1 MTVSCGSEGVAAPRR
16 PWSGGAPPPANPIR
30 IEMENHGLSAA
41 AIAHILP
48 APILMRVGIAQI
60 NTTVGDLSGN
70 CRKIV
75 EAYRALVARG
85 AELAVFPELAV
96 SGYPPR
102 DLLFKRRFV
111 PDVESA
117 LAEIAAATG
126 SAPALVGFVETNAG
140 GQGRPFFNAAA
151 WCERGEVRHVAR
163 KCLLPTYDVFD
174 EDRYFEPASG
184 PQVIGF
190 AGRRIGI
197 TICEDIW
204 THPMISTRR
213 LYNGLNPVRQLA
225 ARQCDV
231 VFNLSASPWHFGKS
245 NLRETLVTDAAK
257 LLGCP
262 VVYCNAIGGNDELIF
277 DGRSL
282 AAAADGAV
290 TAGLAAF
297 QEELQVVAV
306 GPPPAPAKEER
317 RIAPS
322 YAPADMKDVFD
333 ALVLGLRDYAGKSGF
348 KKSLVALSGGIDSAV
363 VGVLAAAALGPEN
376 VTGVSLPSAISSGH
390 SRDDAREL
398 ARNLGIAFH
407 TIAIAD
413 VVAAVEAVLDP
424 VFSGRARDV
433 TEENIQARVR
443 GVVMMAL
450 SNKFGSLLLTTGNKS
465 EVAVGYCTLYGD
477 MCGGLAVI
485 SDVFK
490 TQVYALARWI
500 NDDARRAGRTPP
512 IPQNSVDKPPSA
524 ELRPGQTDQD
534 SLPPYDVLDAILRG
548 YVEEG
553 LSRRDLVARGFAE
566 AVVNDVVRKVD
577 LNEYKRKQ
585 AAPGLKITPLA
596 FGVGRR
602 IPIVQKYVS

>member
-1 MTVSCGSEGVAAPRR
+1 
-16 PWSGGAPPPANPIR
+16 
-30 IEMENHGLSAA
+30 
-41 AIAHILP
+41 
-48 APILMRVGIAQI
+48 
-60 NTTVGDLSGN
+60 LSGN
-70 CRKIV
+70 CRRII
-75 EAYRALVARG
+75 EAYRTLVARR
-85 AELAVFPELAV
+85 ADLVVFPELVV

-111 PDVESA
+111 TDVESA
-117 LAEIAAATG
+117 LAEIAAAAG
-126 SAPALVGFVETNAG
+126 EVPALVGFVETNPS
-140 GQGRPFFNAAA
+140 GQGRSFFNAAA
-151 WCERGEVRHVAR
+151 WCERGEVRLVAR

-174 EDRYFEPASG
+174 EDRYFEPA
-184 PQVIGF
+184 PEPRTIDF
-190 AGRRIGI
+190 AGRRVGI

-213 LYNGLNPVRQLA
+213 LYNGLDPVRQLA
-225 ARQCDV
+225 ARKCDV
-231 VFNLSASPWHFGKS
+231 VFNLSASPWHYGKG
-245 NLRETLVTDAAK
+245 NVRETLVTDAAK

-262 VVYCNAIGGNDELIF
+262 VVYCNAVGGNDELIF
-277 DGRSL
+277 DGRSVV
-282 AAAADGAV
+282 ASADGTV
-290 TAGLAAF
+290 VAGLAAF
-297 QEELQVVAV
+297 QEELRVVTI
-306 GPPPAPAKEER
+306 GSTRPAAETEE

-322 YAPADMKDVFD
+322 YAQAEMKDVFE

-363 VGVLAAAALGPEN
+363 VGVLAAAAFGPEN

-390 SRDDAREL
+390 SRDDAGEL
-398 ARNLGIAFH
+398 ARNLGIAFQ

-413 VVAAVEAVLDP
+413 VVAAAESVLDP

-443 GVVMMAL
+443 GLLMMAL

-512 IPQNSVDKPPSA
+512 IPRNSIDKPPSA

-534 SLPPYDVLDAILRG
+534 SLPPYDLLDAILRG

-553 LSRRDLVARGFAE
+553 LSRRDLIARGFAE
-566 AVVNDVVRKVD
+566 AVVNDVARKVD

>member
-1 MTVSCGSEGVAAPRR
+1 M
-16 PWSGGAPPPANPIR
+16 
-30 IEMENHGLSAA
+30 
-41 AIAHILP
+41 HI
-48 APILMRVGIAQI
+48 GIAQI

-70 CRKIV
+70 SRRIID
-75 EAYRALVARG
+75 AYGALVARG
-85 AELAVFPELAV
+85 AELTVFPELAV

-111 PDVESA
+111 TDVESA
-117 LAEIAAATG
+117 LGEIASVVG
-126 SAPALVGFVETNAG
+126 EVPALVGFVETNPSG
-140 GQGRPFFNAAA
+140 HGRPFFNAAA
-151 WCERGEVRHVAR
+151 WCERGEVRLIAR

-174 EDRYFEPASG
+174 EDRYFEPA
-184 PQVIGF
+184 PEPRTIEF
-190 AGRRIGI
+190 AGQRIGL

-213 LYNGLNPVRQLA
+213 LYHGLDPVRQLA
-225 ARQCDV
+225 ARHCDV
-231 VFNLSASPWHFGKS
+231 VINLSASPWHHGKG
-245 NLRETLVTDAAK
+245 NVRETLVTDAAK

-277 DGRSL
+277 DGRSMVSS
-282 AAAADGAV
+282 ADGRLV
-290 TAGLAAF
+290 AGLAAF
-297 QEELQVVAV
+297 QEELRTVTV
-306 GPPPAPAKEER
+306 GSGYPPAYAER
-317 RIAPS
+317 QIAPS
-322 YAPADMKDVFD
+322 YAQAEMKDVFE

-363 VGVLAAAALGPEN
+363 VGVLAAAAFGPEN

-390 SRDDAREL
+390 SRDDAGQL
-398 ARNLGIAFH
+398 ARNLGLAFH
-407 TIAIAD
+407 TIAIAE
-413 VVAAVEAVLDP
+413 VVAAAESVLGP
-424 VFSGRARDV
+424 VFTGRVRDV

-443 GVVMMAL
+443 GVLMMAL

-485 SDVFK
+485 ADVFK
-490 TQVYALARWI
+490 TQVYALANWI
-500 NDDARRAGRTPP
+500 NDDAQSSGRTPP
-512 IPQNSVDKPPSA
+512 IPQNSIDKPPSA

-534 SLPPYDVLDAILRG
+534 SLPPYDLLDAILRG

-566 AVVNDVVRKVD
+566 AVVNDVARKVD

-585 AAPGLKITPLA
+585 AAPCLKITPLA